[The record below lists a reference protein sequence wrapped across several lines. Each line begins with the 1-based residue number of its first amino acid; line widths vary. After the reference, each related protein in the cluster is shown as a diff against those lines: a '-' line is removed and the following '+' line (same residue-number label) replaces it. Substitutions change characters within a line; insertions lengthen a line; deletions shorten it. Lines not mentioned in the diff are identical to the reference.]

1 MLRRSRTKEE
11 DEVNPRTL
19 AKNQSGC
26 ASHKTALPPDT
37 RCNYSELS
45 LSVGCMENE
54 RKFLPRSNPQFALPV
69 LAVLQMTETLVLVNK
84 IQNQP
89 GLEISSA
96 LYTTVLG
103 FHPKRRSF
111 SITNLPAQ
119 PEQQID
125 RTRDLSA
132 RLLSISAM
140 AYNYMWPWSRLFGA
154 CSLAVHALLY
164 SGQCHSG
171 LVLARVRV
179 SDNLG

>member
-1 MLRRSRTKEE
+1 
-11 DEVNPRTL
+11 
-19 AKNQSGC
+19 
-26 ASHKTALPPDT
+26 
-37 RCNYSELS
+37 
-45 LSVGCMENE
+45 MENE
-54 RKFLPRSNPQFALPV
+54 RKFLLRSNPQFALPV

-125 RTRDLSA
+125 RTRDRSA

-140 AYNYMWPWSRLFGA
+140 AYNYMWSWSRLFGA

-164 SGQCHSG
+164 SGQCVNGLALACGGFGESG
-171 LVLARVRV
+171 LVLFRWILVNIV
-179 SDNLG
+179 SVCGLILFRCMWVNFAYIDVG

>member
-1 MLRRSRTKEE
+1 
-11 DEVNPRTL
+11 
-19 AKNQSGC
+19 
-26 ASHKTALPPDT
+26 
-37 RCNYSELS
+37 
-45 LSVGCMENE
+45 
-54 RKFLPRSNPQFALPV
+54 
-69 LAVLQMTETLVLVNK
+69 MTETLVLVNK

-125 RTRDLSA
+125 RTRDRSA

-140 AYNYMWPWSRLFGA
+140 AYNYMWSWSRLFGA

-164 SGQCHSG
+164 SGQCVNGLALACGGFGESG
-171 LVLARVRV
+171 LVLFRWILVNIV
-179 SDNLG
+179 SVCGLILFRCMWVNFAYIDVG